1 MRKTSGMNAASAC
14 TAVALSSRRRA
25 RGSILINTAIALSL
39 IVITLVGTE
48 LGYLFYMKREFQKT
62 ADLAA
67 LAGAQKIMPSGST
80 DVCVAARGA
89 AVANAAQNMPSLV
102 LTQPEC
108 GHWASSNTTPPNTA
122 ASCFN
127 SVDDHFLP
135 NSSTKNAIRVRI
147 EKAPPT
153 LLPFFQAN
161 RTICVQAVAALN
173 EPLGSL
179 SVGSG
184 VARLNEGLLNQVL
197 SMLLG
202 TSVSLS
208 LADYTGLLNT
218 KLNLLGIMDA
228 LRLNVGTY
236 AQLADAN
243 VSLAQLLNAAIQA
256 LPQSNDSNTVDL
268 AARVLNG
275 LLTLSGGL
283 RLEDISIN
291 LLKTAQQAGLLS
303 VDLNTTDPR
312 AALNG
317 NVNALNLLLVALQVA
332 DSQSAIA
339 TQVEVPLQ
347 PLANVKLQ
355 AKVIETP
362 SIAIGPPGYYPDGTA
377 KTQAHTGQIRVLL
390 DTKVLTPL
398 GGKNDLVNINLLLLS
413 IRLSMPAGQLVN
425 LPVYVEVASGDA
437 ALATVRCNAP
447 DGKYDVQIDAAPGL
461 AHIFLGKVP
470 TAFTNRTSPWASL
483 PKERFSLVSL
493 EAEIK
498 ILGLSAVKAPVDLR
512 AKLDLSIPGS
522 GTVTRSS
529 LNYRY
534 DPTIPASQQNLTQ
547 TVGTE
552 QNLGAAIASAINA
565 GKLDVELDTS
575 GLTLLGLDAGFLSDI
590 LDTLVNGLI
599 GIVNGVLGVLNV
611 VLTPVLSLLDTA
623 LLAPLLKALGIQLGY
638 ADVQLLSASC
648 DGNARLVY

>member
-1 MRKTSGMNAASAC
+1 MNSASNC
-14 TAVALSSRRRA
+14 TAVALPSRRRV
-25 RGSILINTAIALSL
+25 RGSILINTAIAMSL

-67 LAGAQKIMPSGST
+67 LAGAQKLTPVAGT
-80 DVCVAARGA
+80 DVCIAARGA
-89 AVANAAQNMPSLV
+89 ASANASQNMPGLV
-102 LTQPEC
+102 LQQPEC
-108 GHWASSNTTPPNTA
+108 GHWASSNTTPTIPAT
-122 ASCFN
+122 SCFKDT
-127 SVDDHFLP
+127 DDHFLP
-135 NSSTKNAIRVRI
+135 NASTKNAIRVRI

-153 LLPFFQAN
+153 LLPFFEAN

-173 EPLGSL
+173 EPIGSI

-268 AARVLNG
+268 ATRVLNG

-339 TQVEVPLQ
+339 TQVEIPLQ

-390 DTKVLTPL
+390 ETKVLTQVSATNDLLHIALPL
-398 GGKNDLVNINLLLLS
+398 GLVS
-413 IRLSMPAGQLVN
+413 IRVSLPSGQLIN

-437 ALATVRCNAP
+437 ELNAIRCDAP
-447 DGKYDVQIDAAPGL
+447 DGKYDVKIAAAPGL
-461 AHIFLGKVP
+461 AHVFLGKVP
-470 TAFTNRTSPWASL
+470 TAFTNRTSPWSDL
-483 PKERFSLVSL
+483 PKERFKLLDL

-498 ILGLSAVKAPVDLR
+498 ILGIPTTARISLQ
-512 AKLDLSIPGS
+512 AKLDLSIPGN
-522 GTVTRSS
+522 GLVTRQT
-529 LNYRY
+529 LDYRY
-534 DPTIPASQQNLTQ
+534 DPSIPASQQDLVR
-547 TVGTE
+547 TVGTS
-552 QNLGAAIASAINA
+552 QNLGASIGSAIGA
-565 GKLDVELDTS
+565 GKLDVVLDTS
-575 GLTLLGLDAGFLSDI
+575 NLTVVGIPLNFLGDVLDALVNGILGILGDVLGLVNLVLMPVLTLLDS
-590 LDTLVNGLI
+590 
-599 GIVNGVLGVLNV
+599 
-611 VLTPVLSLLDTA
+611 A
-623 LLAPLLKALGIQLGY
+623 LLGPLLKTLGIQLGY